1 MKFKGGFANN
11 FKWRFLN
18 EIQSWVLIR
27 SYPSPISIYVVRD
40 ARRGVS
46 NFEEM
51 TWCRVTQQKYVG
63 NSRQILGCAG
73 LP

>member
-1 MKFKGGFANN
+1 MKFKAGYSFALT
-11 FKWRFLN
+11 RHLY
-18 EIQSWVLIR
+18 L
-27 SYPSPISIYVVRD
+27 YVVRD

-63 NSRQILGCAG
+63 NSRQIVGCAG